1 NQCGK
6 PRAWQETEITL
17 LYQTITELVLNL
29 QPTEFQAQL
38 EQQAEQEEA
47 IEKVIRKIQRTNDIK
62 QIFQTATQEIRKL
75 LKADRSVVYRFY
87 EDWSG
92 EVVAESVG
100 SGWVSL
106 IQEQDKDPSIRN
118 DLMSSDQCTVKRM
131 DSPPNL
137 DSDTYFKETK
147 GGIYNQGIHYRQVDD
162 IYAMEFSTC
171 YLESLEKFQCKAYI
185 NIPIFQAG
193 KLWGLF
199 CVYQNSGPRKWQD
212 WETRMLVRF
221 SVPLGTALNQL
232 EIQDKL
238 KEKSQQIKKIV
249 DREETLNKII
259 SRIRQSS
266 DYTEIFTT
274 VTQDLREI
282 LNCDRAVVYC
292 FYEDWSGEVI
302 AESVG
307 PGWVSL
313 IEEQNKDL
321 SIRNDLMSSDR
332 CTIKQ
337 LTSPKNADSDTYL
350 KETQGGIYNQGER
363 YRKVD
368 DIYQAGFS
376 RCYLDSLEKFQCK
389 AYINVPI
396 FTQNRLWGL
405 LCVYQNDAP
414 RQWQKEEVELM
425 ARLSNPLG
433 LVLKQAN
440 LVEQIKIESEKTVRA
455 AERDKALARIT
466 DSLRDTFNLNS
477 IFRIATQEIRQFLNA
492 DRSVVYR
499 FYEDWSGEV
508 VAESVGSGWVSLI
521 EQQEKDSSIK
531 TDLMSSD
538 RCTIKQIGTPPNLDS
553 DTYLKETQGGTY
565 SQGERYRK
573 IDDIYQAGFSRCYL
587 DSLEKFQCKAYIN
600 VPIFQKNKLWGLLC
614 VYQNDTPR
622 NWTSEEVDFMVSLSS
637 PLGVALQQAE
647 FVNQIQAESEKVSK
661 AAERERAI
669 AKINDKIRE
678 SLDLETIFSIATQE
692 LRQLLNADRSVIYR
706 FYPDWSGEVV
716 AESVASGW
724 ISLMKQQEKDSSI
737 KTDLMSSDR
746 CTVKQIG
753 TPPNLDTDTY
763 LKDTKGGMY
772 VEGDTYRQVDD
783 IYAMEFSACYI
794 SSLEKFQARA
804 YINVPIFQGSQ
815 LWGLLCVYQND
826 APRKWQKSD
835 VSVLQQISG
844 PLSVAIEQAESL
856 VQLQKQSSKLERQT
870 KRQEILARVT
880 SRLFRALD
888 LDQVFRIATQ
898 DVRNMLAADRIALYQ
913 FDENWGGKFVA
924 ESAATG
930 WNRVIDVVPVI
941 DDSHLQDTKG
951 GRYKD
956 NDYIVV
962 EDIYT
967 IGHSSCHIELLE
979 QMQARAY
986 TIVPVFVNDK
996 LWGLLGAYD
1005 NTGPRQWEDAEV
1017 DALKQVGVQI
1027 GAAIRQLDYIQQAR
1041 QQSQQLTKLAERE
1054 TNFIRLIYKIGQ
1066 RIIERLQQ
1074 KTLNPETLFRS
1085 ITQELRQLL
1094 KVDRVAIYRFNPD
1107 WSGEFIIEDVGSG
1120 FLRLAGTQAAHVE
1133 DPTLQETRGGKYRQ
1147 KETSAVNDINEAAE
1161 LTFDRDLLEQWGV
1174 RAYTIAP
1181 LFQGEQ
1187 LWGLL
1192 ITYNNTYPRQW
1203 EEGEVN
1209 LLVQIATQ
1217 LGIIL
1222 QQAEYLEQLQSQS
1235 QQLEAAAEREK
1246 AAKEQLQQ
1254 RAVQMLEAVKPAFQG
1269 DLTVRAPLSDD
1280 QVGTI
1285 AEAYNN
1291 TLQSLREI
1299 VMQVQTAAAK
1309 VGETS
1314 LKNTESI
1321 TELSQ
1326 QSQHEVKEVTQ
1337 ALDRIKAM
1345 GETTQAVATNAQ
1357 QVEVA
1362 VKKANET
1369 VREGDTAMNRTVDSI
1384 LAIRETVSETS
1395 KKIKR
1400 LSESSQKIS
1409 KVVSLI
1415 GNFTTQTQLLSLN
1428 AAIEATRAGEY
1439 GRGFAV
1445 VADEVRSLA
1454 RQSAEATKEI
1464 EKLVQEIQT
1473 ETSAVSAAM
1482 ETGIEQVVGGTNR
1495 VNEARQN
1502 LNAIVAATD
1511 EIGELIAGISQATL
1525 AQTEQSEAVT
1535 KTMTDL
1541 AEIANKTSA
1550 DSVEIS
1556 MSFQELL
1563 ATARE
1568 LQDSV
1573 GQFKVS

>member
-1 NQCGK
+1 
-6 PRAWQETEITL
+6 
-17 LYQTITELVLNL
+17 
-29 QPTEFQAQL
+29 
-38 EQQAEQEEA
+38 
-47 IEKVIRKIQRTNDIK
+47 
-62 QIFQTATQEIRKL
+62 
-75 LKADRSVVYRFY
+75 
-87 EDWSG
+87 
-92 EVVAESVG
+92 
-100 SGWVSL
+100 
-106 IQEQDKDPSIRN
+106 
-118 DLMSSDQCTVKRM
+118 
-131 DSPPNL
+131 
-137 DSDTYFKETK
+137 
-147 GGIYNQGIHYRQVDD
+147 VDD
-162 IYAMEFSTC
+162 IYAM
-171 YLESLEKFQCKAYI
+171 
-185 NIPIFQAG
+185 
-193 KLWGLF
+193 
-199 CVYQNSGPRKWQD
+199 D
-212 WETRMLVRF
+212 
-221 SVPLGTALNQL
+221 
-232 EIQDKL
+232 
-238 KEKSQQIKKIV
+238 
-249 DREETLNKII
+249 
-259 SRIRQSS
+259 
-266 DYTEIFTT
+266 
-274 VTQDLREI
+274 
-282 LNCDRAVVYC
+282 
-292 FYEDWSGEVI
+292 
-302 AESVG
+302 
-307 PGWVSL
+307 
-313 IEEQNKDL
+313 
-321 SIRNDLMSSDR
+321 
-332 CTIKQ
+332 
-337 LTSPKNADSDTYL
+337 
-350 KETQGGIYNQGER
+350 
-363 YRKVD
+363 
-368 DIYQAGFS
+368 
-376 RCYLDSLEKFQCK
+376 
-389 AYINVPI
+389 
-396 FTQNRLWGL
+396 
-405 LCVYQNDAP
+405 
-414 RQWQKEEVELM
+414 
-425 ARLSNPLG
+425 
-433 LVLKQAN
+433 
-440 LVEQIKIESEKTVRA
+440 
-455 AERDKALARIT
+455 
-466 DSLRDTFNLNS
+466 
-477 IFRIATQEIRQFLNA
+477 
-492 DRSVVYR
+492 
-499 FYEDWSGEV
+499 
-508 VAESVGSGWVSLI
+508 
-521 EQQEKDSSIK
+521 
-531 TDLMSSD
+531 
-538 RCTIKQIGTPPNLDS
+538 
-553 DTYLKETQGGTY
+553 
-565 SQGERYRK
+565 
-573 IDDIYQAGFSRCYL
+573 
-587 DSLEKFQCKAYIN
+587 
-600 VPIFQKNKLWGLLC
+600 
-614 VYQNDTPR
+614 
-622 NWTSEEVDFMVSLSS
+622 
-637 PLGVALQQAE
+637 
-647 FVNQIQAESEKVSK
+647 
-661 AAERERAI
+661 
-669 AKINDKIRE
+669 
-678 SLDLETIFSIATQE
+678 
-692 LRQLLNADRSVIYR
+692 
-706 FYPDWSGEVV
+706 
-716 AESVASGW
+716 
-724 ISLMKQQEKDSSI
+724 
-737 KTDLMSSDR
+737 
-746 CTVKQIG
+746 
-753 TPPNLDTDTY
+753 
-763 LKDTKGGMY
+763 
-772 VEGDTYRQVDD
+772 
-783 IYAMEFSACYI
+783 FSACYI

-804 YINVPIFQGSQ
+804 YINVPIFQGNK
-815 LWGLLCVYQND
+815 LWGLLCVYQNNG
-826 APRKWQKSD
+826 PRKWQDSD
-835 VSVLQQISG
+835 VSVLQQIGG

-856 VQLQKQSSKLERQT
+856 VQIQQQSEKLERQT

-888 LDQVFRIATQ
+888 LDQVFRISTQ
-898 DVRNMLAADRIALYQ
+898 DVRNMLSADRIALYQ
-913 FDENWGGKFVA
+913 FNPDWSGKFVA

-930 WNRVIDVVPVI
+930 WNRVIDVIPVI
-941 DDSHLQDTKG
+941 EDSHLQDTKG

-986 TIVPVFVNDK
+986 MIVPVFVNEK

-1005 NTGPRQWEDAEV
+1005 NTGPRKWEDAEL

-1027 GAAIRQLDYIQQAR
+1027 GAAIRQLDYIEQAR

-1147 KETSAVNDINEAAE
+1147 KETSTVNDINEAAE

-1174 RAYTIAP
+1174 RAYMIAP

-1203 EEGEVN
+1203 EDGESN

-1235 QQLEAAAEREK
+1235 QQLEAAAQREK
-1246 AAKEQLQQ
+1246 GAKEQLQQ
-1254 RAVQMLEAVKPAFQG
+1254 RAVQMLEAVKPAFSG

-1280 QVGTI
+1280 EVGTI

-1299 VMQVQTAAAK
+1299 VMQVQTAAGK

-1326 QSQHEVKEVTQ
+1326 QSQHEVQEVTQ

-1345 GETTQAVATNAQ
+1345 GETTRAVATNAQ

-1362 VKKANET
+1362 VKKANQT

-1511 EIGELIAGISQATL
+1511 QIGELIAGITQATL
-1525 AQTEQSEAVT
+1525 AQTEQSQAVT

-1556 MSFQELL
+1556 TSFQELL
-1563 ATARE
+1563 ETARE